1 MSLDGAYPSRRNC
14 EPIVGLGATPR
25 ISPRRGIT
33 LKRRGSWDWAEMLL
47 SFLRDPQ
54 KWLREYHLR
63 SVSESTFSASK
74 RSFSRPLMRRIG
86 RRRKLEAFVR
96 VRAYNLK
103 RLCYLRYLKGLDVGW
118 EMG

>member
-1 MSLDGAYPSRRNC
+1 
-14 EPIVGLGATPR
+14 
-25 ISPRRGIT
+25 
-33 LKRRGSWDWAEMLL
+33 
-47 SFLRDPQ
+47 
-54 KWLREYHLR
+54 
-63 SVSESTFSASK
+63 
-74 RSFSRPLMRRIG
+74 MRRIG